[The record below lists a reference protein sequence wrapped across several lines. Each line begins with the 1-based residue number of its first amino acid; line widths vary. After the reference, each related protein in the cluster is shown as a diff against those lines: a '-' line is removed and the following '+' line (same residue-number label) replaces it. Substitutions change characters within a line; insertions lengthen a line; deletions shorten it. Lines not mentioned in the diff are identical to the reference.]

1 MAGSGTL
8 DAPILG
14 TSGRVVLMIGG
25 MIGLIILVNR
35 RCPRRPGEQAAVA
48 FGAVAGFVSST
59 RSRDSFRAATGH
71 LSIMSRTRFAR
82 ASIANGLVTT
92 CMPGSRWPLP
102 TTAFSA

>member
-1 MAGSGTL
+1 MAGSSTL

-59 RSRDSFRAATGH
+59 PVSYTH
-71 LSIMSRTRFAR
+71 LDVYKRQKY
-82 ASIANGLVTT
+82 
-92 CMPGSRWPLP
+92 P
-102 TTAFSA
+102 